1 MPLMEFM
8 SSDPFSCKT
17 AAVMRFRDDSSVNSF
32 ILCAVYE
39 WYKRQ
44 GKTPDNTFIAGG
56 KQSTLQ
62 SNTESKTLEY
72 DNDTS
77 TFCIKTETAIHRVE
91 VKENENL
98 IEALITAFG

>member
-1 MPLMEFM
+1 MEFIA
-8 SSDPFSCKT
+8 SDPFSCKT

-62 SNTESKTLEY
+62 NNTELQILEY

-77 TFCIKTETAIHRVE
+77 TFCIKTKTAIHRVE
-91 VKENENL
+91 VKEDENL
-98 IEALITAFG
+98 IEALIAEFG

>member
-1 MPLMEFM
+1 
-8 SSDPFSCKT
+8 
-17 AAVMRFRDDSSVNSF
+17 MRFRDDSSVNSF

-44 GKTPDNTFIAGG
+44 GKTPDNTFVAGG

-62 SNTESKTLEY
+62 SNTESKILEY
-72 DNDTS
+72 DNGTS
-77 TFCIKTETAIHRVE
+77 SFCIKTETAIHRVE

-98 IEALITAFG
+98 IESLIAAFG